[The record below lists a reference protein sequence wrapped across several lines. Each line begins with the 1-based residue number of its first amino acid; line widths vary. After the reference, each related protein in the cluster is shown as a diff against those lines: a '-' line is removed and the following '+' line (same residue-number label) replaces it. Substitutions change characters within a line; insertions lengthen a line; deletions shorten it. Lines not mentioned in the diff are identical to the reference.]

1 MSTVNEGAITIVV
14 AASFFG
20 TWMVLAFWGYD
31 AFHKKGDV
39 AFKRKW
45 FPRYMIL
52 GGLLFGFFPPTL
64 MALSSRSLVALLLY
78 VVFVP
83 VAAVFAYANIKFT
96 RFCDNCSAMIGRNP
110 FFERRYCP
118 MCRAE
123 LNSAKPDERN
133 DD

>member
-1 MSTVNEGAITIVV
+1 MSTVTEGAITIVV

-20 TWMVLAFWGYD
+20 TWMVLGFWGYD
-31 AFHKKGDV
+31 AFQKKGDV

-45 FPRYMIL
+45 FPRYIIL
-52 GGLLFGFFPPTL
+52 CGLLFAFFPPML
-64 MALSSRSLVALLLY
+64 MALASRSLVALLLY

-96 RFCDNCSAMIGRNP
+96 RFCDNCSAMTGPNP
-110 FFERRYCP
+110 FFVRRYCP

-123 LNSAKPDERN
+123 LNSGKPKERN
-133 DD
+133 EH